1 MSRDV
6 SRGMGLPVSRRAVA
20 WAAVLLVAVLVADQ
34 ASKSWMLHGFDL
46 PSRGS
51 VAVLPGLNFTMVWNH
66 GVTFGM
72 FNGFGA
78 LGPVLLGGFAVVVVL
93 ALVWWLIRTPYPAT
107 GAALGAIIGGAIGNI
122 ADRLRYGAVVDFI
135 HAHAFGWSWYVFNI
149 ADAAVVCGVGV
160 LLFENFRRPSAS

>member
-1 MSRDV
+1 MTP
-6 SRGMGLPVSRRAVA
+6 PVSRRALG
-20 WAAVLLVAVLVADQ
+20 WAVVMFAIVLVADQ

-46 PSRGS
+46 PARGS
-51 VAVLPGLNFTMVWNH
+51 AAILPGLNFTMVWNH

-72 FNGFGA
+72 FNGLGA
-78 LGPVLLGGFAVVVVL
+78 LGPVLLAGFAVAVIL
-93 ALVWWLIRTPYPAT
+93 GLIWWLIRTPFPAT

-122 ADRLRYGAVVDFI
+122 VDRLRYGAVVDFI

-160 LLFENFRRPSAS
+160 LLFENFRRPPAS